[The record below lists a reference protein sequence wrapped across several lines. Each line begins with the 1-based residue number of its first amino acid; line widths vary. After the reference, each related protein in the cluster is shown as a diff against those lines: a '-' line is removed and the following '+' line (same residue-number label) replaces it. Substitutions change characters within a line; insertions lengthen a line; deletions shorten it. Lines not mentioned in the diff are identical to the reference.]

1 MSKLFRI
8 YNGEKNNKADK
19 AFLGGA
25 SGIRDYDN
33 IRYPIFL
40 DFNRALFLEYWSE
53 DEIKLGKDIS
63 DYNSLTKGEQY
74 AYKMQ
79 IGALNWLDSIATDF
93 NYLLGYVVSDPAI
106 RSVLALINSFEVL
119 HNRSYQYLTSTVLNQ
134 QEKEESFNEVQKI
147 PEMVERNMHIIKPI
161 QDAADVVTKYMANE
175 HLAEEDKVTD
185 LELMQ
190 AIFTGIV
197 HYQMLEGVYFSGGFA
212 YFHSLA
218 RTDRMLGSNDMI
230 TLIKEDENQHNVIY
244 GVIVQI
250 ILDEYPELNTEE
262 NKQIVID
269 AYTEAVELEKKWAR
283 HVFADVDTIGLSEY
297 DNYVE
302 YLANTIARN
311 SGMEDLYPDNTV
323 LKSTWIN
330 TYGSK
335 HKPVNEDA
343 LATRESFLEQNSI
356 TYQHGGED
364 DFDL

>member
-1 MSKLFRI
+1 MTKLFRI
-8 YNGEKNNKADK
+8 YNGEQNNKADR

-25 SGIRDYDN
+25 SGIRDYDD

-40 DFNRALFLEYWSE
+40 DFNKALFAEYWSE

-63 DYNSLTKGEQY
+63 EYKELTEGERY

-93 NYLLGYVVSDPAI
+93 NYLLGYVTTDPAI
-106 RSVLALINSFEVL
+106 RSVFALINSFEVL

-134 QEKEESFNEVQKI
+134 QEKEESFNDVQKI

-161 QDAADVVTKYMANE
+161 QAAVDTMTKFMANDY
-175 HLAEEDKVTD
+175 LPEEEKVTE

-190 AIFTGIV
+190 AIFTGV
-197 HYQMLEGVYFSGGFA
+197 THYQMLEGVYFSGGFA

-218 RTDRMLGSNDMI
+218 RNNCMLGSNDMI
-230 TLIKEDENQHNVIY
+230 TVIKEDENQHNVVY

-250 ILDEYPELNTEE
+250 ILNEFPELNTEE
-262 NKQIVID
+262 NKQMVIS
-269 AYTEAVELEKKWAR
+269 AYKKAVELEKAWAR
-283 HVFADVDTIGLSEY
+283 HVFANVDTIGIKEY
-297 DNYVE
+297 DDYVE

-311 SGMEDLYPDNTV
+311 SGMEDLYPANST

-335 HKPVNEDA
+335 HKPVNSDA
-343 LATRESFLEQNSI
+343 LATRESFLEQNAI
-356 TYQHGGED
+356 TYQHGGEE